1 MKASPKELSATTLVR
16 VYVVLLLLLVLTALA
31 TRLPAGPWN
40 LPLAL
45 LIAFAKTALIFF
57 TFMRLRQYRGLVR
70 IFAVGGF
77 FWLAIILALTFADY
91 ATRDRPF

>member
-1 MKASPKELSATTLVR
+1 MSAPPKELSVSALVG
-16 VYVVLLLLLVLTALA
+16 VYAVLLGLLVLTALA
-31 TRLPAGPWN
+31 ARLPAGPWN

-45 LIAFAKTALIFF
+45 LIAFAKTGLIFF
-57 TFMRLRQYRGLVR
+57 TFMRLRHYRGLVR
-70 IFAVGGF
+70 VFAVGGF